1 MNRSL
6 VHFVAELLGLSLV
19 GTGLWW
25 LAPWA
30 ALVAVGGIV
39 LAASVLGRPRG

>member
-1 MNRSL
+1 VNRNA
-6 VHFVAELLGLSLV
+6 VHFVAESLGLVLI

-39 LAASVLGRPRG
+39 LAASVAGRVR